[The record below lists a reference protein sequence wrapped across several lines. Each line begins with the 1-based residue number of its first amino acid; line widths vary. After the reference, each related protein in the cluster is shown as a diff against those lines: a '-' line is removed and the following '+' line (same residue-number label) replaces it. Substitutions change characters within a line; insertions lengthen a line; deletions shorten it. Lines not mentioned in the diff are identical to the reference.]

1 MCNNAAGHILIV
13 DDEKSI
19 TELLKGWIDS
29 TGYTISSASNGAE
42 ALQMAE
48 AIKPDAIIMDA
59 SMPVMGGF
67 EALVKMKNNP
77 EICDIPVIFL
87 TVRSDTNDIVSAL
100 DAGAADYIVKPF
112 KPAILLAR
120 LRSAIRQKHFQD
132 ELKKQQAAAKQD
144 SFYNSMDFI
153 DVAIAIA
160 DSAGIITKI
169 NSCFASLV
177 HESAENIIGIS
188 CEKLL
193 NFTLPAEGTYIGT
206 CEISSGSETELLHIV
221 CKKTPD
227 AGFAITAS
235 HQ

>member
-1 MCNNAAGHILIV
+1 MCNTAGHILIV

-42 ALQMAE
+42 ALKMAE
-48 AIKPDAIIMDA
+48 EIKPDAIIMDA

-87 TVRSDTNDIVSAL
+87 TVRSDTNDIVNAL

-120 LRSAIRQKHFQD
+120 LRAAIRQKHFQD
-132 ELKKQQAAAKQD
+132 DLKKQQDTAKQD

-153 DVAIAIA
+153 DVAIAMA
-160 DSAGIITKI
+160 DSKGLITMA
-169 NSCFASLV
+169 NSCFATLM
-177 HESAENIIGIS
+177 HENAENIIGVS

-193 NFTLPAEGTYIGT
+193 HFSLPNDGTYIGT
-206 CEISSGSETELLHIV
+206 CEVLCGSEPKLIHVV

-235 HQ
+235 YQ